1 MLNHGWKFT
10 ETAFTPSVKAAQ
22 TRHGS
27 RAGAEKL
34 EHGEMSGDRLGEA
47 EPAFIEARDGFYHA
61 TANAQG
67 WPCVQ
72 FRDGPTGFLKVLD
85 ERTITYA
92 DFRGNVQY
100 LSVGNLADNDRV
112 R

>member
-1 MLNHGWKFT
+1 
-10 ETAFTPSVKAAQ
+10 
-22 TRHGS
+22 
-27 RAGAEKL
+27 
-34 EHGEMSGDRLGEA
+34 MSGDRLGEA

-67 WPCVQ
+67 WTCVQ
-72 FRDGPTGFLKVLD
+72 FRGGPTGFLKVLD